1 MNDEMK
7 LKLQAYLDGEL
18 SAKEAGEVAA
28 LMQQD
33 SAALAM
39 FGELK
44 MTKTAL
50 VGNEL
55 ELKLP
60 EARAFYWS
68 KIEREINRLE
78 LTEASSPKTM
88 PWWRRFALPLGI
100 AALIL
105 ALAIPLGMRFIA
117 GSSVE
122 SEAHDTSTYTI
133 YAEDG
138 NATVVWVNNTGN

>member
-1 MNDEMK
+1 MNDELK

-18 SAKEAGEVAA
+18 TGKDANEVAA
-28 LMQQD
+28 LLKQD
-33 SAALAM
+33 STAQALFAELQMTKAALI
-39 FGELK
+39 
-44 MTKTAL
+44 
-50 VGNEL
+50 GNEP

-60 EARAFYWS
+60 ESREFYWS
-68 KIEREINRLE
+68 KIEREITRLE
-78 LTEASSPKTM
+78 AAEARPPVVM

-105 ALAIPLGMRFIA
+105 AVAVPLGMKFMA